1 MGIVR
6 RFIEETRDDYRAS
19 AAKGYDV
26 HLRQYPIFLASAIV
40 GCCLGYFL
48 IHGTLS
54 GILHSLGA
62 WSVAFGITLGAFI
75 RAFILWIMDI
85 RK

>member
-19 AAKGYDV
+19 TAKGYDV
-26 HLRQYPIFLASAIV
+26 HLHRYPLYLACAIA
-40 GCCLGYFL
+40 GCTLGYFL
-48 IHGTLS
+48 VHGTLS
-54 GILHSLGA
+54 GIQHSLAA
-62 WSVAFGITLGAFI
+62 WCVAIGITLGAFI